1 MVLAPSSLT
10 HSASGDRL
18 FYPLAGGILVRKW
31 QILASIFAF
40 LVVCG
45 EAEAG
50 DKEDILARLDD
61 VYSAWNTGDV
71 DALPFIYHTAY
82 HVKGGLLETINDP
95 EKWKAWRK
103 GDFAA
108 GLTINARPFHQ
119 KVDVYGKTAVYT
131 CYERIN
137 INPPNGE
144 PVNDTRRITVVLVKQ
159 KGEWNGVHLH
169 ASYLKPVN
177 PE

>member
-1 MVLAPSSLT
+1 MC
-10 HSASGDRL
+10 
-18 FYPLAGGILVRKW
+18 KW

-50 DKEDILARLDD
+50 DKKDILARLADL
-61 VYSAWNTGDV
+61 YSAWTTGDV
-71 DALPFIYHTAY
+71 DALPFIYHTTY
-82 HVKGGLLETINDP
+82 GVGGGLLETNDP
-95 EKWKAWRK
+95 EKWKAWIK
-103 GDFAA
+103 DGFAA
-108 GLTINARPFHQ
+108 GLTINVQPFHQ
-119 KVDVYGKTAVYT
+119 NVDVYGNTAVYT
-131 CYERIN
+131 CYERLN